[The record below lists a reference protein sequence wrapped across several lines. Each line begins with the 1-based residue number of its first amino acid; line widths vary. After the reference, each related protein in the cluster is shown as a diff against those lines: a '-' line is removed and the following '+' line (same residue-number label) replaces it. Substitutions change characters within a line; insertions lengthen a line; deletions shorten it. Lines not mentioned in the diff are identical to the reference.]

1 MTTGVPQGG
10 SLSSALFDM
19 GIAPSIRRA
28 QLADYIQDDSAL
40 QCTAAHLSS
49 TFMSPTRCTA
59 ARRFDAAIANTIHHI
74 MDCVPLLPPHD
85 SIAMRAV
92 LNRFFLPVRLGGD
105 GFINSEATREAAYA
119 ASMIYCGPMMRN
131 AVPTLGTSDLV
142 APSIQ
147 ALLDATGS
155 LRGQGVQCIPTVDST
170 LLWTLPLQSGLQKR
184 IHSELVAN

>member
-1 MTTGVPQGG
+1 
-10 SLSSALFDM
+10 
-19 GIAPSIRRA
+19 
-28 QLADYIQDDSAL
+28 
-40 QCTAAHLSS
+40 
-49 TFMSPTRCTA
+49 
-59 ARRFDAAIANTIHHI
+59 

-155 LRGQGVQCIPTVDST
+155 LRAQGVQCIPTVDST
-170 LLWTLPLQSGLQKR
+170 LLWTLPLQSGL
-184 IHSELVAN
+184 